1 MTAPDLAA
9 TAAPST
15 DGAPST
21 SGASGTSGIEPQ
33 VVAAFVAAL
42 HRFTAEETVEVVCR
56 TADADSRTVTACFAD
71 APAFAALID
80 RVGQELA
87 PDRPEG
93 AEPAVVTS
101 MAPVTSVVF
110 GPERGGVVLVR
121 DDGAAGPP
129 RRWPYR
135 VLATGP
141 AGALPAADLDDA
153 LRVAA
158 ADGTREPGR
167 PAAELG
173 LTDDEQRWYALG
185 TGAATPPPARCV
197 HELVAEQATRSP
209 RTVAVSQGD
218 ETLTYAE
225 LEARAAAL
233 AHRMRVQGVVE
244 GDVVAV
250 LQRRS
255 PSIVVTLLAVLKAGA
270 AYLAIDAQD
279 TPARHARLIGE
290 SGARLVVTEHALRD
304 RVPDGFRALDL
315 DDGGTGPEEQR
326 HGPTAPATLS
336 ASARQSPD
344 TLAYVGF
351 TSGTTG
357 EPRGVGVPHR
367 AVARLVRDPNWM
379 DIRDDDVFLQLAPIA
394 FDASTLEIWAPLVNG
409 CRLAI
414 APDGALDLDQLAAV
428 LKREAV
434 TVLWLTAGLF
444 HRMAAN
450 RPDALEGVRHL
461 VAGGDVILPGLLER
475 LLESRPDLLFTNG
488 YGPTENTT
496 FTTCWTAPAGWSGE
510 TVPIGRPV
518 TGTRVAVLDPALR
531 PVPAGFW
538 GELYASGDGLARGY
552 VNSAAATAEH
562 FLPDVFSGVP
572 GARMYRTGDLA
583 RWSADGVL
591 EFLGRADHQLKIQ
604 GYRVEP
610 SHVEAELTRLP
621 AVRDAVVV
629 AQSDDAGGKRL
640 LAYVV
645 MTDEAGADPDVRL
658 REQLRPTL
666 PPYSVPWA
674 IVVVG
679 ALPLKANGKVDRRAL
694 PSASRVPRNV
704 GDAFVEPRD
713 AVERRLAALWGEVLG
728 VEPIGVEDDFFD
740 LGGHS
745 LLAAELLGTLKEGY
759 GVEVPARVLYLQPT
773 IAELARHLRD

>member
-1 MTAPDLAA
+1 M
-9 TAAPST
+9 
-15 DGAPST
+15 
-21 SGASGTSGIEPQ
+21 
-33 VVAAFVAAL
+33 
-42 HRFTAEETVEVVCR
+42 
-56 TADADSRTVTACFAD
+56 
-71 APAFAALID
+71 
-80 RVGQELA
+80 
-87 PDRPEG
+87 
-93 AEPAVVTS
+93 
-101 MAPVTSVVF
+101 
-110 GPERGGVVLVR
+110 LVR
-121 DDGAAGPP
+121 DDETAAPP

-135 VLATGP
+135 VLATGS
-141 AGALPAADLDDA
+141 AGALPAAALDDA

-158 ADGTREPGR
+158 DDGAREPGR
-167 PAAELG
+167 PAAELA
-173 LTDDEQRWYALG
+173 LTDDEQRRHAHG
-185 TGAATPPPARCV
+185 TGAATPSAARCV
-197 HELVAEQATRSP
+197 HELVAEQAARSP

-218 ETLTYAE
+218 EALTYSE
-225 LEARAAAL
+225 LETRADSL
-233 AHRMRVQGVVE
+233 AHRLRAQGVAE

-304 RVPDGFRALDL
+304 RVPDGVRALDL
-315 DDGGTGPEEQR
+315 DDGGTGPDADAEKR
-326 HGPTAPATLS
+326 RATTAPATLP
-336 ASARQSPD
+336 APARQSPD

-367 AVARLVRDPNWM
+367 AVARLVREPNWI

-409 CRLAI
+409 CRLAM

-444 HRMAAN
+444 HRMAGN
-450 RPDALEGVRHL
+450 CPDALEGVRHL
-461 VAGGDVILPGLLER
+461 VAGGDVILPGHLER
-475 LLESRPDLLFTNG
+475 LLEARPDLLFTNG

-496 FTTCWTAPAGWSGE
+496 FTTCWTASAGWSGE

-583 RWSADGVL
+583 RWSPDGVL

-666 PPYSVPWA
+666 PPYAVPWA

-773 IAELARHLRD
+773 IAELARYLRD

>member
-9 TAAPST
+9 TTAPHT
-15 DGAPST
+15 RPAT
-21 SGASGTSGIEPQ
+21 SARDTPGIDPQ
-33 VVAAFVAAL
+33 ALAAFMAVL
-42 HRFTAEETVEVVCR
+42 HRFTAEETIEVVCR
-56 TADADSRTVTACFAD
+56 SADADSTTVTACFAD
-71 APAFAALID
+71 APTFDALVGRVREALNPDGPESTGPAFAAS
-80 RVGQELA
+80 A
-87 PDRPEG
+87 
-93 AEPAVVTS
+93 A
-101 MAPVTSVVF
+101 F
-110 GPERGGVVLVR
+110 GPETGGFVLVR
-121 DDGAAGPP
+121 DEEAATSP
-129 RRWPYR
+129 RPWPYR
-135 VLATGP
+135 VLATGS
-141 AGALPAADLDDA
+141 AGPLTVSALDDA

-158 ADGTREPGR
+158 ADGAREPGR
-167 PAAELG
+167 PAQELR
-173 LTDDEQRWYALG
+173 LTEDEQRWRAYG
-185 TGAATPPPARCV
+185 TGTATPSSAMCV
-197 HELVAEQATRSP
+197 HELVGEQAARSP
-209 RTVAVSQGD
+209 RAIAVSQGD
-218 ETLTYAE
+218 ETLTYSE
-225 LEARAAAL
+225 LEERAGSLARRLRA
-233 AHRMRVQGVVE
+233 QGVVE

-255 PSIVVTLLAVLKAGA
+255 PSIIVTLLAVLKAGA

-290 SGARLVVTEHALRD
+290 SGARLIVTEHALRH
-304 RVPDGFRALDL
+304 RVPDGVRVLKP
-315 DDGGTGPEEQR
+315 DDSGAGPVADDEKQPWTAAP
-326 HGPTAPATLS
+326 PTLPAP
-336 ASARQSPD
+336 ARQSPD

-357 EPRGVGVPHR
+357 RPRGVGVPHR
-367 AVARLVRDPNWM
+367 AVVRLVRRPNWI
-379 DIRDDDVFLQLAPIA
+379 DIQDDDVFLQFAPIA

-409 CRLAI
+409 CRLAM
-414 APDGALDLDQLAAV
+414 APDGALDLDQLATL

-444 HRMAAN
+444 HQLTAN
-450 RPDALEGVRHL
+450 RPDALDGVRHL
-461 VAGGDVILPGLLER
+461 VAGGDVIFPGHLER
-475 LLESRPDLLFTNG
+475 LLEARPDLLFTNG

-496 FTTCWTAPAGWSGE
+496 FTACWTASAPWSGD

-518 TGTRVAVLDPALR
+518 TGTHVAVLDPALR
-531 PVPAGFW
+531 PVPAGFH

-583 RWSADGVL
+583 RWSADGSL
-591 EFLGRADHQLKIQ
+591 EFLGRVDHQLKIQ

-610 SHVEAELTRLP
+610 SHVEAELIRLP

-629 AQSDDAGGKRL
+629 AQPDDAGGKRL

-645 MTDEAGADPDVRL
+645 MTEESGADPGVRL

-666 PPYSVPWA
+666 PPYAVPWA

-679 ALPLKANGKVDRRAL
+679 ALPLKTNGKVDRRAL

-704 GDAFVEPRD
+704 GNAFTEPRD
-713 AVERRLAALWGEVLG
+713 AAERRLAALWGEVLG

-773 IAELARHLRD
+773 IAELARYLRA